1 MFMVKEHALR
11 KLQFLHMTKDE
22 GRCSLVAWYR
32 INFAIEELKKIFF
45 GHWLSLY
52 IQQLK
57 LILKVCCAAVMS

>member
-1 MFMVKEHALR
+1 MA
-11 KLQFLHMTKDE
+11 KDE
-22 GRCSLVAWYR
+22 GHCSLVAWYKM
-32 INFAIEELKKIFF
+32 NFAIEELKKIFF